1 MAKVSVDQEACI
13 GCGVCWTMCPDFFED
28 NGEGKSQIVEKYRVS
43 GNPVEGE
50 APPELLDD
58 IKGAAESCSV
68 QAITVE
74 E

>member
-1 MAKVSVDQEACI
+1 MV
-13 GCGVCWTMCPDFFED
+13 PDFFEQND
-28 NGEGKSQIVEKYRVS
+28 EGKCQIVEKYRVS
-43 GNPVEGE
+43 GNPAEGE

-58 IKGAAESCSV
+58 VKSAAESCPV